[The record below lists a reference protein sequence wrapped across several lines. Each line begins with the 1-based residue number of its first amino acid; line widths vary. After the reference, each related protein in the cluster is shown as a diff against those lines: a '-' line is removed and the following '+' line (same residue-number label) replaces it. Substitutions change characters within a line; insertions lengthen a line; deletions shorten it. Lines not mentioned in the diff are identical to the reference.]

1 MVSPGS
7 LSPPHKGP
15 GVVGGWWVRYGGGMV
30 GFSRASGSLSEG
42 LTWSLKPKQ
51 GGGGHCVVRRGVNAQ
66 GAAVD
71 KSLHSRVRQVQFEDW
86 LCH

>member
-1 MVSPGS
+1 MEPKTQTRGGGS
-7 LSPPHKGP
+7 LCGE
-15 GVVGGWWVRYGGGMV
+15 
-30 GFSRASGSLSEG
+30 A
-42 LTWSLKPKQ
+42 
-51 GGGGHCVVRRGVNAQ
+51 GVNAQ

>member
-1 MVSPGS
+1 M
-7 LSPPHKGP
+7 
-15 GVVGGWWVRYGGGMV
+15 
-30 GFSRASGSLSEG
+30 E
-42 LTWSLKPKQ
+42 PKTQ
-51 GGGGHCVVRRGVNAQ
+51 TRGGGHCVVRRGVNAQ